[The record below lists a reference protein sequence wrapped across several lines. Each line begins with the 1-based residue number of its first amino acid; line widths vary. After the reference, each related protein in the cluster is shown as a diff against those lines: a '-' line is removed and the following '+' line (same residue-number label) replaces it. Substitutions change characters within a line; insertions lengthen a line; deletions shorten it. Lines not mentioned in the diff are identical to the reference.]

1 MSPSAVRHAVAQSA
15 TVRRQLRATSE
26 PGSAWTQRSEPR
38 IGYCTVAESK
48 EECWKLKIYVGN
60 LPFET
65 TDEDL
70 AQEFSAFG
78 EVASANVVIDRVNG
92 RSRGF
97 GFVEMPTDSEAEAA
111 IAALNGKEL
120 MGRPLTVNE
129 SRPRED
135 SGGFRGGRGGG
146 GGGGGGYRGGSG
158 GGRRY

>member
-1 MSPSAVRHAVAQSA
+1 
-15 TVRRQLRATSE
+15 
-26 PGSAWTQRSEPR
+26 
-38 IGYCTVAESK
+38 
-48 EECWKLKIYVGN
+48 LKIYVGN

-70 AQEFSAFG
+70 AQEFSVFG
-78 EVASANVVIDRVNG
+78 EVVSANVVIDRVNG

-111 IAALNGKEL
+111 IAALNGKEM
-120 MGRPLTVNE
+120 MGRALTVNE

-135 SGGFRGGRGGG
+135 SGGGGFRGGRGGG
-146 GGGGGGYRGGSG
+146 GGGDGGGGGG

>member
-1 MSPSAVRHAVAQSA
+1 M
-15 TVRRQLRATSE
+15 
-26 PGSAWTQRSEPR
+26 
-38 IGYCTVAESK
+38 
-48 EECWKLKIYVGN
+48 KIYVGN

-70 AQEFSAFG
+70 AQEFSVFG
-78 EVASANVVIDRVNG
+78 EVATANVVIDRVNG

-111 IAALNGKEL
+111 IAALNGKEM

-146 GGGGGGYRGGSG
+146 GGGGGGGSRGGGGGG

>member
-1 MSPSAVRHAVAQSA
+1 MHTAHE
-15 TVRRQLRATSE
+15 RRNQK
-26 PGSAWTQRSEPR
+26 RSVFE
-38 IGYCTVAESK
+38 
-48 EECWKLKIYVGN
+48 LKIYVGN

-70 AQEFSAFG
+70 AQEFAPFG
-78 EVASANVVIDRVNG
+78 EVVSANVVIDRVNG

-111 IAALNGKEL
+111 IAALNGKDL

-135 SGGFRGGRGGG
+135 SGGGFRGGRGGG
-146 GGGGGGYRGGSG
+146 GGGYRGGGGG

>member
-1 MSPSAVRHAVAQSA
+1 M
-15 TVRRQLRATSE
+15 
-26 PGSAWTQRSEPR
+26 
-38 IGYCTVAESK
+38 
-48 EECWKLKIYVGN
+48 KIYVGN

-97 GFVEMPTDSEAEAA
+97 GFVEMPTDSDAEAA
-111 IAALNGKEL
+111 IAALNGKEM
-120 MGRPLTVNE
+120 MGRALTVNE

-135 SGGFRGGRGGG
+135 SGGGFRGGRGGG
-146 GGGGGGYRGGSG
+146 GGGGGYGGGGGRGGSG
-158 GGRRY
+158 GGGGGGGGRRY